1 MASVAVGLIS
11 VLVRLWGLV
20 FGWVYS
26 LYSHPAL
33 VRKAYTR
40 VRSTPTRPIRE
51 GDTSVTYKP
60 NDLQCPD
67 LIRDFKVKLVILC
80 KSCNSFSLKELKLS
94 FPKNGGCETM
104 ADAWNWAVARYGDKR
119 LFATRDIL
127 GEEDEIQPNGK
138 LFRKLGFRQKSDQL
152 HK

>member
-26 LYSHPAL
+26 LYSNPAL

-80 KSCNSFSLKELKLS
+80 KSCKHCSGVDLPS
-94 FPKNGGCETM
+94 
-104 ADAWNWAVARYGDKR
+104 
-119 LFATRDIL
+119 
-127 GEEDEIQPNGK
+127 GK
-138 LFRKLGFRQKSDQL
+138 LISIVVFFDRVNIVANQALTSS
-152 HK
+152 

>member
-1 MASVAVGLIS
+1 MASVVVGLIS

-26 LYSHPAL
+26 LYSSPAL
-33 VRKAYTR
+33 VRKAYSR
-40 VRSTPTRPIRE
+40 VRSTPTRAIRE

-67 LIRDFKVKLVILC
+67 LIRDFKVKFC
-80 KSCNSFSLKELKLS
+80 SFFFLKQIKLS
-94 FPKNGGCETM
+94 FSKNGGCETM
-104 ADAWNWAVARYGDKR
+104 ANAWNWAVARYGDKR

-138 LFRKLGFRQKSDQL
+138 LFRKLGFDRIMICVRMILYFND
-152 HK
+152 